1 MQEMEFCWSSLSK
14 KLSKIMIEDVVTIRP
29 GATVRQAA
37 ELMNLHEIGCLL
49 VVDQEKP
56 VGIITE
62 RDILKRAICKCKSS
76 QKTKVR
82 DLMSKPLITASPQMH
97 AGEAA
102 KLMLE
107 WNIKKLPVV
116 ESGGLAGLV
125 TITDLLRSPGVIEF
139 LNTLS
144 LDGTSRRIRKAID
157 LYYDE
162 ARIHRRSCPLSS
174 KDGFS
179 IGCQSTKCMWW
190 TGDECAVTKL
200 SRQVSTEEYTETNL
214 NQENSSLLH
223 P

>member
-1 MQEMEFCWSSLSK
+1 MSLSK

-29 GATVRQAA
+29 SATVRQAA

-62 RDILKRAICKCKSS
+62 RDILKRVICRSKPS
-76 QKTKVR
+76 QKTKVG
-82 DLMSKPLITASPQMH
+82 DLMSKPLITASSHMH

-107 WNIKKLPVV
+107 RNVKKLPVV
-116 ESGGLAGLV
+116 EGGRLVGLV
-125 TITDLLRSPGVIEF
+125 TITDLLRSQGVIEF

-144 LDGTSRRIRKAID
+144 LDGTSRRIRKTID

-162 ARIHRRSCPLSS
+162 ARIYRRTCPLSS
-174 KDGFS
+174 KDGFA

-190 TGDECAVTKL
+190 VGDECAVTKL
-200 SRQVSTEEYTETNL
+200 SRQVSTEEFAETNL
-214 NQENSSLLH
+214 AQENSSLL
-223 P
+223 PP